1 MNLWL
6 LFWTI
11 SLIVSGISFAF
22 ITLVVAIK
30 GAHDLRQWFS
40 SLSRQNKEQ

>member
-6 LFWTI
+6 LFWTVA
-11 SLIVSGISFAF
+11 LIVAGTSFAF
-22 ITLVVAIK
+22 ITVVVSLK
-30 GAHDLRQWFS
+30 GANDLRQWFS